1 MAHDKHRPSVLAEY
15 LFHFSQT
22 FLLKI
27 DVTHRQYFI
36 DDENFWFKIRGYGES
51 ETHVHPEE

>member
-1 MAHDKHRPSVLAEY
+1 MAHDKHRPSVLAGY

-27 DVTHRQYFI
+27 DVTHCQYLI
-36 DDENFWFKIRGYGES
+36 HNKNLWFKMRSYGEC
-51 ETHVHPEE
+51 ETHVHP